1 MTRTLQCVRIDELG
15 QVVAAAKELCRYAMK
30 PLAER
35 VCNDDKPCDP
45 PPEIQVACFI
55 GADNLREVLGDFTN
69 EIKWDNTNEVV
80 KKCAKLA
87 HTKGYTLF
95 AMGKDGLCLSG
106 ADIQY
111 KYYVSGTYGAYCKEG
126 IGMEDSMFVYSLEP
140 MPSLQP
146 LGCYYDNRDD
156 RALPVHYAN
165 FRDWIVWTRMEL
177 TVNQCARVAQD
188 AGYEYF
194 AVQFYGECY
203 GGKDVGNSYAK
214 YGKSTDCWEY
224 DKQKGFG
231 VGADLTNF
239 VYRIKQVSKSIL

>member
-1 MTRTLQCVRIDELG
+1 
-15 QVVAAAKELCRYAMK
+15 
-30 PLAER
+30 
-35 VCNDDKPCDP
+35 
-45 PPEIQVACFI
+45 
-55 GADNLREVLGDFTN
+55 
-69 EIKWDNTNEVV
+69 
-80 KKCAKLA
+80 
-87 HTKGYTLF
+87 
-95 AMGKDGLCLSG
+95 
-106 ADIQY
+106 
-111 KYYVSGTYGAYCKEG
+111 
-126 IGMEDSMFVYSLEP
+126 

-165 FRDWIVWTRMEL
+165 FRNWIVWTRMEL